1 MKHGSPTSRPYRLL
15 TEAEHHVIRH
25 KDHNLKAARQD
36 VAADKVMVTTGK
48 EFPVGKTGANL
59 NLAFSSQNP
68 VDYFPPTHT
77 GHRDV
82 TGSAWEWTEDH
93 FNPLKG
99 FEVHHV
105 YDDFSTPCFDGKH
118 SMIVGGS
125 FMSTGDEASVFARF
139 HFRPH
144 FLQHSGF
151 RLVASNDDAPATH
164 LYAGNFE
171 GQAAAVAA
179 ARSEADAAGSP
190 GSDNVYETT
199 NSLNMYLGLHYPTSG
214 ETEGVAPILP
224 HANAPNHGI
233 RFPQRV
239 ARLLASLRPEGN
251 DRALDIGCAVGGAS
265 FELAKNFDHVDAFDF
280 SESFVN
286 AAKAMQAGE
295 RIHFQI
301 PVEAELFEQ
310 VEAVHEA
317 DVTADVRSKVN
328 FFTGDAC
335 NLSGMAN
342 DGRITTYDG
351 VIMSNLLCRL
361 PDPMACLNDL
371 NGIVNKGGVVVM
383 VTPFSWLTE
392 FTPHSKWLGGF
403 RDPVSKEAIRSK
415 DVLKDIMEDRGF
427 EKIHEEEMPL
437 VIREHQRK
445 YQYIVSEATG
455 WRKVE

>member
-1 MKHGSPTSRPYRLL
+1 
-15 TEAEHHVIRH
+15 
-25 KDHNLKAARQD
+25 
-36 VAADKVMVTTGK
+36 MVTSG
-48 EFPVGKTGANL
+48 EDFPVGGTGANL

-68 VDYFPPTHT
+68 VDYFEPSHT
-77 GHRDV
+77 GHRDT
-82 TGSAWEWTEDH
+82 TGNAWEWTEDH

-105 YDDFSTPCFDGKH
+105 YDDFSSPCFDGKH

-151 RLVASNDDAPATH
+151 RLVASDEDAPATH
-164 LYAGNFE
+164 LYAGNFG
-171 GQAAAVAA
+171 GQVAA
-179 ARSEADAAGSP
+179 RDADEAAGAVLTASEP
-190 GSDNVYETT
+190 TNVYESGD
-199 NSLNMYLGLHYPTSG
+199 SLHMYLGLHYPTSG
-214 ETEGVAPILP
+214 ANEGVDPILA
-224 HANAPNHGI
+224 HANSPMHGT

-239 ARLLASLRPEGN
+239 AGLLSSLDPKRTN
-251 DRALDIGCAVGGAS
+251 NRALDMGCAVGGAS
-265 FELAKNFDHVDAFDF
+265 FELAKSFDQVDAFDF

-286 AAKAMQAGE
+286 SAKQMQAGE
-295 RIHFQI
+295 KMRFQI
-301 PVEAELFEQ
+301 PVEAELFEE
-310 VEAVHEA
+310 VEAVHDDGMTPEIL
-317 DVTADVRSKVN
+317 VKVD
-328 FFTGDAC
+328 FFTGNAC
-335 NLSGMAN
+335 DIQNMHAE
-342 DGRITTYDG
+342 GRLGSYDG

-361 PDPMACLNDL
+361 PDPMACLNGL

-392 FTPHSKWLGGF
+392 FTPRSKWLGGF
-403 RDPVSKEAIRSK
+403 YDPVSKDPIRSK
-415 DVLKDIMEDRGF
+415 DVLKEMMEDRGF

-455 WRKVE
+455 WRKKE